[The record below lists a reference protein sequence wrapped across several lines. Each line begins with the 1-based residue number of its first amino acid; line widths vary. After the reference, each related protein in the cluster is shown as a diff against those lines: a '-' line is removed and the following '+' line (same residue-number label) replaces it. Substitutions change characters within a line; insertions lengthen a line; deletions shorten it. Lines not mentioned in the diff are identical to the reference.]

1 MMREIKSA
9 FILDKSVGNRK
20 IATIPEPGYLQSP
33 IQKPNLMSTKTE
45 NLTCLWMCLKY
56 IILLCDISV
65 CYFVCVFGYVLAFE
79 YNSQWNWMVIIL
91 RINSWIVCNIFFFEC
106 GDNCDFFWF
115 GAENVACKLIHIKWK
130 WFEKK
135 SDVCVCLFFAHRIG
149 IKFEYMNEWYWI
161 EGGWIAWNVVNYLAK
176 ISLSSCS
183 DTNCPKLATNSV
195 EHGAF
200 AASGGFG
207 CCAPVEP
214 TGLAKAGLGKKWPGG
229 KPADTCIDCGCIADG
244 CCNVI
249 WFWKI

>member
-91 RINSWIVCNIFFFEC
+91 RINGWIVCNIFFFWSV
-106 GDNCDFFWF
+106 GIIVISF
-115 GAENVACKLIHIKWK
+115 GLVQKMSLANLFISNGSDSRKRVMCVCVYFLLTELVLSSNIWMNDI
-130 WFEKK
+130 EKK
-135 SDVCVCLFFAHRIG
+135 GDELHEMWLITWQRSLWVHAPIRIVPNWRQ
-149 IKFEYMNEWYWI
+149 IVSSMVHLQR
-161 EGGWIAWNVVNYLAK
+161 AVDSVVALQL
-176 ISLSSCS
+176 SLL
-183 DTNCPKLATNSV
+183 D
-195 EHGAF
+195 
-200 AASGGFG
+200 
-207 CCAPVEP
+207 
-214 TGLAKAGLGKKWPGG
+214 
-229 KPADTCIDCGCIADG
+229 
-244 CCNVI
+244 
-249 WFWKI
+249 